1 MTGGEHTQQEMAD
14 LWVARM
20 DRGTMSAQDEVQLQS
35 WLDSDERNHGLLLR
49 TRATW
54 LSVDARLARDDVP
67 DEAIP
72 SEPVAMFRPL
82 WHRRKVLVGAMAA
95 GVAGLVARFTLFDV
109 GQSYATRLGEVRRVS
124 LSDGSV
130 MTMNSNT
137 DLAVRLETHAR
148 RVDLHQGEAW
158 FEVAKDAQRPFVVSS
173 GQVKA
178 RAVGTAFSVRR
189 RDAGVEVLVTEGI
202 VEAWSGSEQQRI
214 RLAAGE
220 RLLMTDNARIHYGSD
235 QKGDVEQ
242 ALAWRSGM
250 IRLSGTTLAD
260 AADEFNRYN
269 KRQLLVT
276 DPEVAGEQMAGQFRF
291 NDPEGFAI
299 AVRNSFNLRVDMSNP
314 AFIKIERA
322 EKTAEI

>member
-1 MTGGEHTQQEMAD
+1 MDGGA
-14 LWVARM
+14 
-20 DRGTMSAQDEVQLQS
+20 MSAQEEAQLQT
-35 WLDSDERNHGLLLR
+35 WLESDARNHGLLLK
-49 TRATW
+49 THATW
-54 LSVDARLARDDVP
+54 LSIDAGLASHDVAE
-67 DEAIP
+67 EAVP
-72 SEPVAMFRPL
+72 SEHWAVIRPL
-82 WHRRKVLVGAMAA
+82 WHRRRVLVGAMAA
-95 GVAGLVARFTLFDV
+95 GVAGVVARFTLFDA
-109 GQSYATRLGEVRRVS
+109 GQSYATRLGEVRRVP

-137 DLAVRLETHAR
+137 NLAVRLEEHTR

-158 FEVAKDAQRPFVVSS
+158 FEVAKDAQRPFVVTS

-189 RDAGVEVLVTEGI
+189 RDAGVEVLVTEGV
-202 VEAWSGSEQQRI
+202 VEAWSGSGPQRI
-214 RLAAGE
+214 RLGAGE

-235 QKGDVEQ
+235 QKGDVER

>member
-1 MTGGEHTQQEMAD
+1 MNSPAQTRQEVAD
-14 LWVARM
+14 FWVARM
-20 DRGTMSAQDEVQLQS
+20 DSGSMSADDEAQLQA
-35 WLDSDERNHGLLLR
+35 WMEADSRNEGLLLR

-54 LSVDARLARDDVP
+54 FSVNVGLDEKDVAP
-67 DEAIP
+67 AALPEAAPI
-72 SEPVAMFRPL
+72 RQPL
-82 WHRRKVLVGAMAA
+82 WQRRSVLAGAMAA
-95 GVAGLVARFTLFDV
+95 SVAGLIARFTLFDP
-109 GQSYATRLGEVRRVS
+109 GQSYSTRLGEIRRVP
-124 LSDGSV
+124 LADGSV

-137 DLAVRLETHAR
+137 DLAVRLEEHAR
-148 RVDLHQGEAW
+148 SVNLHQGEAW
-158 FEVAKDAQRPFVVSS
+158 FEVAKDAQRPFVVTS

-189 RDAGVEVLVTEGI
+189 RDAGVEVLVTEGV

-235 QKGDVEQ
+235 QKGDVER